1 MLAAARATAAGA
13 RATSVL
19 REATIKRRRVFERE
33 FVPSYETANKSSCQ
47 QVFGW

>member
-1 MLAAARATAAGA
+1 MLAAARVIAAGT

-19 REATIKRRRVFERE
+19 IETATKRRRVFERE

-47 QVFGW
+47 QVFG